1 VSINNMATHFA
12 HAWT

>member
-1 VSINNMATHFA
+1 MATHFA